1 MPIIMGILATALAVY
16 FFVIRARNAA
26 DMATDLVNVA
36 GDVKAAARR
45 FKFSRKHN
53 QHPVDS
59 IEDPEMA
66 VAALGY
72 AYANMDKLP
81 TDDDMR
87 QLDLAVQSALNVPH
101 KDAEELLVLGRWFV
115 DECGGAQPAIT
126 RLSKKLF
133 KLGSNDSFQQVMEII
148 KMVSKDELTVHQK
161 EALHDMKRAFR
172 IT

>member
-81 TDDDMR
+81 T
-87 QLDLAVQSALNVPH
+87 
-101 KDAEELLVLGRWFV
+101 
-115 DECGGAQPAIT
+115 ECGGAQPAIT